1 MWFAF
6 NGRATRSFLALLC
19 MMEFILFIDRVNLA
33 AAAPGGAADIT
44 LIDDPLKAEEAL
56 SDARRQA
63 ACSACTK
70 TIGRSCARAGT
81 MGGGALSGDR
91 RSGRGATRSTRSGNR
106 EPSPAERARP
116 CIASAIRSTL
126 STIHRTVG
134 EYNFGDQ
141 YQQAPAPLG
150 GEMVKAEWV
159 IGDRN
164 AAQSR

>member
-116 CIASAIRSTL
+116 CIASASRSTL
-126 STIHRTVG
+126 STASTARSGNTTSAINISRPC
-134 EYNFGDQ
+134 
-141 YQQAPAPLG
+141 APG
-150 GEMVKAEWV
+150 R
-159 IGDRN
+159 RN
-164 AAQSR
+164 GQSRMGHW